1 MKIFDTI
8 TKEEFIKRLKS
19 LESAKPVFQDDVRMI
34 PNDFITLIK
43 KITFKQFKDADI
55 RNGIK
60 SYLRKFDAEQLSS
73 LNDVL
78 DKEYKQILGV
88 YLTELNGSDEKIVYD
103 KLRANIELTNIDC
116 AVMMSKENKK
126 NAVEKETKKSV
137 WKKIKN
143 MFNND
148 KSM

>member
-1 MKIFDTI
+1 MNIFGTI
-8 TKEEFIKRLKS
+8 TKEEFIKGLKS
-19 LESAKPVFQDDVRMI
+19 LESAKPVFQDDVRLI
-34 PNDFITLIK
+34 PNDFITLTK
-43 KITFKQFKDADI
+43 KLASQQFEDADI

-60 SYLRKFDAEQLSS
+60 SYLREFDAEQLSS

-116 AVMMSKENKK
+116 AVMMSKKNRK